1 MHVSVILI
9 LVVKLVE
16 SAMDE
21 QERIQYPEVS
31 QMVNVVDIDSNSDD
45 MLNISAL
52 NKMIHPEDFG
62 TDFWWVFFI
71 VWSFIFT
78 CEECWEYGSCG
89 NCYLIFFFIFW
100 WVAVWIHWLSMLLQ
114 RGASWSWVFYQ
125 FQDQDIVC
133 LHWLCQDHLRSVKGS
148 LLCLYLFVWQVLS
161 MCSHCQ
167 CCQIFSNDS
176 KFDLKFQ

>member
-62 TDFWWVFFI
+62 TDFW
-71 VWSFIFT
+71 
-78 CEECWEYGSCG
+78 
-89 NCYLIFFFIFW
+89 
-100 WVAVWIHWLSMLLQ
+100 
-114 RGASWSWVFYQ
+114 
-125 FQDQDIVC
+125 
-133 LHWLCQDHLRSVKGS
+133 
-148 LLCLYLFVWQVLS
+148 
-161 MCSHCQ
+161 
-167 CCQIFSNDS
+167 
-176 KFDLKFQ
+176 